1 MSTLYFTILEAYEVL
16 LGFFPP
22 SICLDHTKSLSDLLF
37 SVSELL
43 STTVFKQL
51 PNFNL

>member
-16 LGFFPP
+16 LSFPP
-22 SICLDHTKSLSDLLF
+22 SICLDHTKLLSDLLF

-43 STTVFKQL
+43 SITVFKQL